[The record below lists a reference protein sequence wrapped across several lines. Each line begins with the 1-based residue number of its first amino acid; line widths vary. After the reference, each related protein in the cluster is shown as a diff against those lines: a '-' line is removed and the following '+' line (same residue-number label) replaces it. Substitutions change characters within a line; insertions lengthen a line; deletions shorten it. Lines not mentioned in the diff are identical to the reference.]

1 MIKNYLTTALRFL
14 KRNKLFAGINIM
26 GLSLA
31 LAASFII
38 LLYVINELSYNTCFK
53 NRKQIYRVLNYN
65 ADVKVMDEGAPYI
78 LTKHLQDEFPQ
89 VKYVAPT
96 RLMSG
101 FSVKVNEDYIPVD
114 RVVGTD
120 SDIFNVFD
128 IDVRGQQ
135 ANVLDEPNS
144 IVLSKELAQKL
155 FPDKDPIGLELVAQ
169 IDEKDEVL
177 EVKGVFED
185 IPVNSTFQAECFI
198 NFKWP
203 MEQINSRIKER
214 EAETDWRSMYWQTWL
229 LLDKNNIGD
238 SFGEHFRSLEKEVF
252 SDDEKYEFSLQNL
265 SDVYF
270 GSQDIN
276 SGLPQG
282 NLKNIRIF
290 SAIALLVILIAAL
303 NYIILSTAVST
314 GRSKEIGI
322 RKTNGAGAKS
332 IRRQLLNESMI
343 LSVLV
348 LPLALFLAWLGK
360 PYAEELFQTKLLILR
375 SNVAIYV
382 SIYVALTL
390 LIGLVSGLY
399 TASYLSK
406 LNVIS
411 ILNNSVRAG
420 KRKTRVRSAL
430 IVVQLVIF
438 CIFVSSTLII
448 NSQYKYALEK
458 DPGYYN
464 KDVLF
469 VDMGPYSQSSKTFIN
484 SIKAYSD
491 VLAAGGAID
500 ALPMTDFFPYPMEFP
515 GDKSKKIPIELLAVD
530 YNFIEAMGI
539 QIIDGR
545 GFSQELGDDENSY
558 VLNENAVKALGLTD
572 PVGKKIDVVNG
583 TVIGVARNFNLHS
596 LHSEI
601 PPLLMIAS
609 NDFAQQVAIH
619 YKDGS
624 LENVLPLVK
633 SEWQEI
639 IPDEPMNYKTMDEFL
654 KEVYTEEKNLSV
666 IVSVSA
672 FFALLIASFGL
683 FGLTLFIMKSQT
695 KEIGIRKVCGS
706 SGQSIVLSFLSKNF
720 IMVVIATLLSV
731 PPTIFVMN
739 KWLSNFAFKTDISWW
754 VFVITFVFA
763 AIVALSTVLFH
774 SYRASQINPVQALR
788 YE

>member
-1 MIKNYLTTALRFL
+1 
-14 KRNKLFAGINIM
+14 M

-31 LAASFII
+31 LAASFVI
-38 LLYVINELSYNTCFK
+38 LLYVINELSYNTSFK
-53 NRKQIYRVLNYN
+53 NRKQIYRVLHNN
-65 ADVKVMDEGAPYI
+65 ADIKITDDGAPYI

-96 RLMSG
+96 HFVTE
-101 FSVKVNEDYIPVD
+101 FSVKMNEDYIPVD
-114 RVVGTD
+114 RVVGAD

-128 IDVRGQQ
+128 INVHGQQ
-135 ANVLDEPNS
+135 ANILDEPNS
-144 IVLSKELAQKL
+144 IILSKELAQKL
-155 FPDKDPIGLELVAQ
+155 FPDQDPIGQNLVAQ

-177 EVKGVFED
+177 EVKGVFD
-185 IPVNSTFQAECFI
+185 NFPVNSTFQADCFI
-198 NFKWP
+198 NVKWILQ
-203 MEQINSRIKER
+203 QINSRIKER
-214 EAETDWRSMYWQTWL
+214 DAETDWRSMYWQTWL
-229 LLDKNNIGD
+229 LLDKNNSGGALD
-238 SFGEHFRSLEKEVF
+238 EQFRSLEKEVF

-332 IRRQLLNESMI
+332 IRRQLLNESLI
-343 LSVLV
+343 LSILV
-348 LPLALFLAWLGK
+348 LPVALFLAWMGK
-360 PYAEELFQTKLLILR
+360 PYAEDLFQTKLLILR
-375 SNVAIYV
+375 SNIVIYV
-382 SIYVALTL
+382 SVYVSLTL

-411 ILNNSVRAG
+411 ILNNSVRTG
-420 KRKTRVRSAL
+420 KRKSRVRSAL
-430 IVVQLVIF
+430 IVAQLVIF

-448 NSQYKYALEK
+448 YSQYKYALEK

-464 KDVLF
+464 EDVLF
-469 VDMGPYSQSSKTFIN
+469 VDMGWNSQSSKAFIN
-484 SIKAYSD
+484 SIKAYPD

-500 ALPMTDFFPYPMEFP
+500 ALPMTSFFAYPMEFP
-515 GDKSKKIPIELLAVD
+515 GDKSQKVPIELLAVD
-530 YNFIEAMGI
+530 YNFLEAMGI
-539 QIIDGR
+539 QVIKGR
-545 GFSQELGDDENSY
+545 SFELGDDENAY
-558 VLNENAVKALGLTD
+558 ILNENAVNELGLTD
-572 PVGKKIDVVNG
+572 PVGKKIDVVDG
-583 TVIGVARNFNLHS
+583 TVIGVVKNFNLHS
-596 LHSEI
+596 FHSKI
-601 PPLLMIAS
+601 PPLILIAS
-609 NDFAQQVAIH
+609 DDFAQQVAVH
-619 YKDGS
+619 YKTGT
-624 LENVLPLVK
+624 LESVLPLIK
-633 SEWQEI
+633 SEWQKI
-639 IPDEPMNYKTMDEFL
+639 VPNEPMNYKTMDEFL

-695 KEIGIRKVCGS
+695 KEIGIKKVGGS
-706 SGQSIVLSFLSKNF
+706 SGQGIVLSFLSQNF
-720 IMVVIATLLSV
+720 IMVIVATLLSV

-739 KWLSNFAFKTDISWW
+739 KWLSNFAFKTNISWW
-754 VFVITFVFA
+754 VFLITFVFA

-774 SYRASQINPVQALR
+774 SYRASRINPVEALR

>member
-1 MIKNYLTTALRFL
+1 
-14 KRNKLFAGINIM
+14 M

-31 LAASFII
+31 LAASFVI
-38 LLYVINELSYNTCFK
+38 LLYVINELSYNTSFK
-53 NRKQIYRVLNYN
+53 NRKQIYRVLHNN
-65 ADVKVMDEGAPYI
+65 ADIKITDDGAPYI

-96 RLMSG
+96 HFVTE
-101 FSVKVNEDYIPVD
+101 FSVKMNEDYIPVD
-114 RVVGTD
+114 RVVGAD

-128 IDVRGQQ
+128 INVRGQQ
-135 ANVLDEPNS
+135 ANILDEPNS
-144 IVLSKELAQKL
+144 IILSKELAQKL
-155 FPDKDPIGLELVAQ
+155 FPDQDPIGQNLVAQ

-177 EVKGVFED
+177 EVKGVFD
-185 IPVNSTFQAECFI
+185 NFPVNSTFQADCFI
-198 NFKWP
+198 NVKWTLQ
-203 MEQINSRIKER
+203 QINSRIKER
-214 EAETDWRSMYWQTWL
+214 DAETDWRSMYWQTWL
-229 LLDKNNIGD
+229 LLDKNNSGGSLD
-238 SFGEHFRSLEKEVF
+238 EQFRSLEKEVF

-332 IRRQLLNESMI
+332 IRRQLLNESLI
-343 LSVLV
+343 LSILV
-348 LPLALFLAWLGK
+348 LPVALFLAWMGK
-360 PYAEELFQTKLLILR
+360 PYAEDLFQTKLLILR
-375 SNVAIYV
+375 SNIVIYV
-382 SIYVALTL
+382 SVYVSLTL

-411 ILNNSVRAG
+411 ILNNSVRTG
-420 KRKTRVRSAL
+420 KRKSRVRSAL
-430 IVVQLVIF
+430 IVAQLVIF

-448 NSQYKYALEK
+448 YSQYKYALEK

-469 VDMGPYSQSSKTFIN
+469 VDMGRSSQSSKAFIN
-484 SIKAYSD
+484 SIKAFPD

-500 ALPMTDFFPYPMEFP
+500 ALPMTSFFAYPMEFP
-515 GDKSKKIPIELLAVD
+515 GDKSQKVPIELLAVD
-530 YNFIEAMGI
+530 YNFLEAMGI
-539 QIIDGR
+539 QVIKGR
-545 GFSQELGDDENSY
+545 SFELGDDENAY
-558 VLNENAVKALGLTD
+558 ILNENAVNELGLSD
-572 PVGKKIDVVNG
+572 PVGKKIDVVDG
-583 TVIGVARNFNLHS
+583 TVIGVVKNFNLHS
-596 LHSEI
+596 FHSKI
-601 PPLLMIAS
+601 PPLIMFAS
-609 NDFAQQVAIH
+609 DDFAQQVAVH
-619 YKDGS
+619 YKTGT
-624 LENVLPLVK
+624 LESVLPLIK
-633 SEWQEI
+633 TEWQKI
-639 IPDEPMNYKTMDEFL
+639 VPNEPMNYKTMDEFL

-695 KEIGIRKVCGS
+695 KEIGIKKVCGS
-706 SGQSIVLSFLSKNF
+706 SGQGIVLSFLSKNF

-754 VFVITFVFA
+754 VFVITFVCA

-774 SYRASQINPVQALR
+774 SYRASRINPVEALR

>member
-65 ADVKVMDEGAPYI
+65 SDVKVMDEGAPYV
-78 LTKHLQDEFPQ
+78 LTKHLIDDFPQ

-96 RLMSG
+96 RLISG

-114 RVVGTD
+114 RVVGTN
-120 SDIFNVFD
+120 SDIFKVFD

-135 ANVLDEPNS
+135 ANILYEPNS

-155 FPDKDPIGLELVAQ
+155 FPDKDPIGQELIAQ

-177 EVKGVFED
+177 VVKGVFD
-185 IPVNSTFQAECFI
+185 AIPVNSTFQADCFI
-198 NFKWP
+198 HSNWTLQ
-203 MEQINSRIKER
+203 QINSRIKER
-214 EAETDWRSMYWQTWL
+214 DAETDWRSMYYQTWV
-229 LLDKNNIGD
+229 LLDKNTNGD
-238 SFGEHFRSLEKEVF
+238 SLDEQFRSLEKEVF
-252 SDDEKYEFSLQNL
+252 SDNEKYEFSLQCL

-270 GSQDIN
+270 GSQEIN

-282 NLKNIRIF
+282 NLKNIKIF

-332 IRRQLLNESMI
+332 IRRQLLNESVI

-348 LPLALFLAWLGK
+348 LPVALFLAWMGK

-375 SNVAIYV
+375 SNIAIYV
-382 SIYVALTL
+382 SIYVVLTL
-390 LIGLVSGLY
+390 LIGVVSGLY
-399 TASYLSK
+399 TSSYLSK
-406 LNVIS
+406 LNVIR
-411 ILNNSVRAG
+411 ILNNSVRSG
-420 KRKTRVRSAL
+420 KRKSRVRSAL
-430 IVVQLVIF
+430 IVAQLVIF

-448 NSQYKYALEK
+448 YSQYKYVLEK

-469 VDMGPYSQSSKTFIN
+469 INMGANSQSSKAFIN
-484 SIKAYSD
+484 NIKAYPD

-500 ALPMTDFFPYPMEFP
+500 ALPMTTFWPYPMEMP

-530 YNFIEAMGI
+530 YNFVEAMGI

-545 GFSQELGDDENSY
+545 DFSQELGDDENSY
-558 VLNENAVKALGLTD
+558 VLNENAVKALELTD
-572 PVGKKIDVVNG
+572 PVGKKIDVVDG

-609 NDFAQQVAIH
+609 DDYVMQVAVH
-619 YKDGS
+619 YQAGT
-624 LENVLPLVK
+624 LQNVLPLIK
-633 SEWQEI
+633 SEWQKI
-639 IPDEPMNYKTMDEFL
+639 IPDAPMNYKTMDEFL

-706 SGQSIVLSFLSKNF
+706 SGKAIVLSFLSQNF
-720 IMVVIATLLSV
+720 IMVIVATLLSIA
-731 PPTIFVMN
+731 PTIFVMN
-739 KWLSNFAFKTDISWW
+739 KWLSNFAFKTGISWW

-763 AIVALSTVLFH
+763 SIVALSTVLFH
-774 SYRASQINPVQALR
+774 SYRASRINPVEALR

>member
-1 MIKNYLTTALRFL
+1 
-14 KRNKLFAGINIM
+14 M

-31 LAASFII
+31 LAASFVI
-38 LLYVINELSYNTCFK
+38 LLYVINELSYNTSFK

-65 ADVKVMDEGAPYI
+65 ADVKVMDEGAPYV
-78 LTKHLQDEFPQ
+78 LTRHLKDDFPQ

-96 RLMSG
+96 HFVTE
-101 FSVKVNEDYIPVD
+101 FSVKMDQEYIPVD
-114 RVVGTD
+114 WVVGTN

-128 IDVRGQQ
+128 INVHGQQ
-135 ANVLDEPNS
+135 ANILDEPNS
-144 IVLSKELAQKL
+144 IILSKELAQKL
-155 FPDKDPIGLELVAQ
+155 FPDKDPIGQELIAQ
-169 IDEKDEVL
+169 IDKKDEVL
-177 EVKGVFED
+177 EVKGVFD
-185 IPVNSTFQAECFI
+185 NFPVNSTFQADCFI
-198 NFKWP
+198 NVKWTLQ
-203 MEQINSRIKER
+203 QINSRIKER
-214 EAETDWRSMYWQTWL
+214 DAETDWRSMYWQTWL
-229 LLDKNNIGD
+229 LLDKNNSGGSLD
-238 SFGEHFRSLEKEVF
+238 EQFRSLEKEVF

-314 GRSKEIGI
+314 GRLKEIGI

-332 IRRQLLNESMI
+332 IRRQLLNESLI
-343 LSVLV
+343 LSILV
-348 LPLALFLAWLGK
+348 LPVALFLAWMGK
-360 PYAEELFQTKLLILR
+360 PYAEDLFQTKLLILR
-375 SNVAIYV
+375 SNIVIYV
-382 SIYVALTL
+382 SVYVSLTL

-411 ILNNSVRAG
+411 ILNNSVRTG

-430 IVVQLVIF
+430 IVAQLVIF

-448 NSQYKYALEK
+448 YSQYKYALEK

-464 KDVLF
+464 EDVLF
-469 VDMGPYSQSSKTFIN
+469 VDMGWNSQSSKAFIN
-484 SIKAYSD
+484 SIKAYPD

-500 ALPMTDFFPYPMEFP
+500 ALPMTSFFAYPMEFP
-515 GDKSKKIPIELLAVD
+515 GDKSQKVPIELLAVD
-530 YNFIEAMGI
+530 YNFLEAMGI
-539 QIIDGR
+539 QVIKGR
-545 GFSQELGDDENSY
+545 SFELGDDENAY
-558 VLNENAVKALGLTD
+558 ILNENAVNELGLTD
-572 PVGKKIDVVNG
+572 PVGKKIDVVDG
-583 TVIGVARNFNLHS
+583 TIVGVVRNFNLHS
-596 LHSEI
+596 FHSKI
-601 PPLLMIAS
+601 PPLIMIAS
-609 NDFAQQVAIH
+609 DDFAQQVAVH
-619 YKDGS
+619 YKTGT
-624 LENVLPLVK
+624 LESVMPLIK
-633 SEWQEI
+633 SEWQKI
-639 IPDEPMNYKTMDEFL
+639 VPNEPMNYKTMDEFL
-654 KEVYTEEKNLSV
+654 KEVYAEEKNLSV

-695 KEIGIRKVCGS
+695 KEIGIKKVCGS
-706 SGQSIVLSFLSKNF
+706 SGQGIVLSFLSQNF
-720 IMVVIATLLSV
+720 IMVIVATLLSV

-739 KWLSNFAFKTDISWW
+739 KWLSNFAFKTNISWW
-754 VFVITFVFA
+754 VFLITFVFA

-774 SYRASQINPVQALR
+774 SYRASRINPVEALR

>member
-1 MIKNYLTTALRFL
+1 MLKNYLTTALRFL

-38 LLYVINELSYNTCFK
+38 LLFVINELSYNTCFK

-65 ADVKVMDEGAPYI
+65 SDVKVMDEGAPYV
-78 LTKHLQDEFPQ
+78 LTKHLKDDFPQ

-96 RLMSG
+96 FPMSG

-120 SDIFNVFD
+120 SNIFKVFD
-128 IDVRGQQ
+128 IDVRGEQENIID
-135 ANVLDEPNS
+135 APNS
-144 IVLSKELAQKL
+144 IVISKELAQKL
-155 FPDKDPIGLELVAQ
+155 FPDKEPVGETLVAR
-169 IDEKDEVL
+169 IEEKDEVL
-177 EVKGVFED
+177 EVKGVFD
-185 IPVNSTFQAECFI
+185 DMPVNSTFQADCFI
-198 NFKWP
+198 NSKWTL
-203 MEQINSRIKER
+203 QKINDRIKGSD
-214 EAETDWRSMYWQTWL
+214 AETDWRSMYYQTWL
-229 LLDKNNIGD
+229 LLDKNTN
-238 SFGEHFRSLEKEVF
+238 GESLDEQFRSLEKEAFGDEDKYDF
-252 SDDEKYEFSLQNL
+252 SIQCL

-270 GSQDIN
+270 GSQEIN

-282 NLKNIRIF
+282 NLKNIKIF

-322 RKTNGAGAKS
+322 RKTSGAGAKS

-343 LSVLV
+343 LSILV
-348 LPLALFLAWLGK
+348 LPVALFLAWMGK

-375 SNVAIYV
+375 SNIAIYV
-382 SIYVALTL
+382 SIYVVLTL

-399 TASYLSK
+399 TSSYLSK

-430 IVVQLVIF
+430 IVAQLAIF

-448 NSQYKYALEK
+448 YSQYKYALEK

-469 VDMGPYSQSSKTFIN
+469 IDMGPNSQSSKTFMN
-484 SIKAYSD
+484 SIKAYPD

-500 ALPMTDFFPYPMEFP
+500 ALPMTTFWPYPIEMP

-530 YNFIEAMGI
+530 YSFIEAMGI
-539 QIIDGR
+539 QVIDGR

-558 VLNENAVKALGLTD
+558 ILNENAVKALELTD
-572 PVGKKIDVVNG
+572 LVGKKIDVVNG
-583 TVIGVARNFNLHS
+583 TVIGIVRNFNLHS
-596 LHSEI
+596 FHSEI

-609 NDFAQQVAIH
+609 DDYVMQVAVH
-619 YKDGS
+619 YKAGM
-624 LENVLPLVK
+624 LENVLPLIT
-633 SEWQEI
+633 SEWEKI
-639 IPDEPMNYKTMDEFL
+639 VPGEPMNYKTMDEFL

-706 SGQSIVLSFLSKNF
+706 SGQGIVLSFLSQNF
-720 IMVVIATLLSV
+720 IMVIVASLLSIA
-731 PPTIFVMN
+731 PTIFVMN
-739 KWLSNFAFKTDISWW
+739 KWLSNFAFKTGISWW

-763 AIVALSTVLFH
+763 SIVALSTVLFH
-774 SYRASQINPVQALR
+774 SYRASRINPVEALR

>member
-38 LLYVINELSYNTCFK
+38 LLFVINELSYNTCFK

-89 VKYVAPT
+89 VRYVAPT

-101 FSVKVNEDYIPVD
+101 LSVKVNEDYIPVD
-114 RVVGTD
+114 RVVGTN

-135 ANVLDEPNS
+135 VNILDEPNS

-155 FPDKDPIGLELVAQ
+155 FPGKDPVGQELIAQ

-177 EVKGVFED
+177 EVKGVFD
-185 IPVNSTFQAECFI
+185 NFPVNSTLQADCFI
-198 NFKWP
+198 HSKWTLQ
-203 MEQINSRIKER
+203 QINSRIKER
-214 EAETDWRSMYWQTWL
+214 DAETDWRSMYWQTWL
-229 LLDKNNIGD
+229 LLDKNNSGD
-238 SFGEHFRSLEKEVF
+238 SLNEQFRSLEKEVF
-252 SDDEKYEFSLQNL
+252 GNEDKYDFSLQCL
-265 SDVYF
+265 TDVYF

-290 SAIALLVILIAAL
+290 SAIALLVILIASL

-332 IRRQLLNESMI
+332 IRRQLLNESVI
-343 LSVLV
+343 LAVLV
-348 LPLALFLAWLGK
+348 LPVALFLAWMGK
-360 PYAEELFQTKLLILR
+360 PYAAELFQTKLLILK
-375 SNVAIYV
+375 SNIFIYV
-382 SIYVALTL
+382 AIYVALTL

-399 TASYLSK
+399 TASFLSK

-420 KRKTRVRSAL
+420 KRKTHVRSAL
-430 IVVQLVIF
+430 IVLQLVIF

-448 NSQYKYALEK
+448 HSQYKYALEK

-469 VDMGPYSQSSKTFIN
+469 VDMGMNSQSSKAFTN
-484 SIKAYSD
+484 SIKAYPD

-500 ALPMTDFFPYPMEFP
+500 ALPMTTFFPYPMELP

-530 YNFIEAMGI
+530 YNFVEAMGI

-601 PPLLMIAS
+601 PPLLMVAS
-609 NDFAQQVAIH
+609 DDFAQQVAIH
-619 YKDGS
+619 YKAETLG
-624 LENVLPLVK
+624 NVLPLIK
-633 SEWQEI
+633 SEWQKI

-706 SGQSIVLSFLSKNF
+706 SGQGIVLSFLSQNF
-720 IMVVIATLLSV
+720 IMVIVATLLSIA
-731 PPTIFVMN
+731 PTILVMN
-739 KWLSNFAFKTDISWW
+739 KWLSNFAFKTGISWW

-763 AIVALSTVLFH
+763 SIVALSTVLFH
-774 SYRASQINPVQALR
+774 SYRASRINPVEALR

>member
-1 MIKNYLTTALRFL
+1 MKKNYLKSSIRFL
-14 KRNKLFAGINIM
+14 VRNKLFAGINIM

-38 LLYVINELSYNTCFK
+38 LLFVINELSYNTCFK

-65 ADVKVMDEGAPYI
+65 ADVKVIDEGAPYV
-78 LTKHLQDEFPQ
+78 LSKHLQDDFPQ
-89 VKYVAPT
+89 VKFVAPI
-96 RLMSG
+96 RNMARVSIKL
-101 FSVKVNEDYIPVD
+101 NEDYIPVD
-114 RVVGTD
+114 RVVGTA

-135 ANVLDEPNS
+135 ANILDEPNS
-144 IVLSKELAQKL
+144 IVLSTELAQKL
-155 FPDKDPIGLELVAQ
+155 FPDKDPIGENLVAR
-169 IDEKDEVL
+169 IEEKDEVL
-177 EVKGVFED
+177 VVKGVFD
-185 IPVNSTFQAECFI
+185 NFPVNSTFQADCFI
-198 NFKWP
+198 NVKWTL
-203 MEQINSRIKER
+203 EQMNSRVKEWDT
-214 EAETDWRSMYWQTWL
+214 ETDWRSMYWQTWL
-229 LLDKNNIGD
+229 LLDKNNSGD
-238 SFGEHFRSLEKEVF
+238 SLDEQFRSLEKEVF
-252 SDDEKYEFSLQNL
+252 SDNERYEFSLQCL

-282 NLKNIRIF
+282 NLKNIQIF

-332 IRRQLLNESMI
+332 ICRQLLNESMI
-343 LSVLV
+343 LSILV
-348 LPLALFLAWLGK
+348 LPVALFLAWMGK
-360 PYAEELFQTKLLILR
+360 PYAEELFQTKLLILK
-375 SNVAIYV
+375 SNIVIYV
-382 SIYVALTL
+382 TIYVALTL

-430 IVVQLVIF
+430 IVVQLVVF

-448 NSQYKYALEK
+448 YSQYKYALEK

-469 VDMGPYSQSSKTFIN
+469 VDMGMNSQSSKTFIN
-484 SIKAYSD
+484 SIKAYPD

-500 ALPMTDFFPYPMEFP
+500 ALPMTTFWPYPMELP
-515 GDKSKKIPIELLAVD
+515 GDKSKRIPIELLAVD
-530 YNFIEAMGI
+530 YNFVEAMGI

-572 PVGKKIDVVNG
+572 PVGKKIDVVDG
-583 TVIGVARNFNLHS
+583 TIVGVVRNFNLHS
-596 LHSEI
+596 FHRKI
-601 PPLLMIAS
+601 PPLIMIAS
-609 NDFAQQVAIH
+609 DDFAQQVAVH
-619 YKDGS
+619 YKTGM
-624 LENVLPLVK
+624 LESVLSSIK
-633 SEWQEI
+633 SEWQKI
-639 IPDEPMNYKTMDEFL
+639 VPDEPMNYKTMDEFL
-654 KEVYTEEKNLSV
+654 KEVYAEEKNLSV

-706 SGQSIVLSFLSKNF
+706 SGQGIVLSFLSQNF
-720 IMVVIATLLSV
+720 IMVIVATLISIA
-731 PPTIFVMN
+731 PTIFVMN

-763 AIVALSTVLFH
+763 SIVALSTVLFH
-774 SYRASQINPVQALR
+774 SCRASRINPVEALR

>member
-1 MIKNYLTTALRFL
+1 
-14 KRNKLFAGINIM
+14 M

-31 LAASFII
+31 LAASFVI
-38 LLYVINELSYNTCFK
+38 LLYVINELSYNTSFK
-53 NRKQIYRVLNYN
+53 NRKQIYRVLHNN
-65 ADVKVMDEGAPYI
+65 ADIKITDDGAPYI

-96 RLMSG
+96 HFVTE
-101 FSVKVNEDYIPVD
+101 FSVKMNEDYIPVD
-114 RVVGTD
+114 RVVGAD

-128 IDVRGQQ
+128 INVHGQQ
-135 ANVLDEPNS
+135 ANILDEPNS
-144 IVLSKELAQKL
+144 IILSKELAQKL
-155 FPDKDPIGLELVAQ
+155 FPDQDPIGQNLVAQ

-177 EVKGVFED
+177 EVKGVFD
-185 IPVNSTFQAECFI
+185 NFPVNSTFQADCFI
-198 NFKWP
+198 NVKWILQ
-203 MEQINSRIKER
+203 QINSRIKER
-214 EAETDWRSMYWQTWL
+214 DAETDWRSMYWQTWL
-229 LLDKNNIGD
+229 LLDKNNSGGALD
-238 SFGEHFRSLEKEVF
+238 EQFRSLEKEVF

-332 IRRQLLNESMI
+332 IRRQLLNESLI
-343 LSVLV
+343 LSILV
-348 LPLALFLAWLGK
+348 LPVALFLAWMGK
-360 PYAEELFQTKLLILR
+360 PYAEDLFQTKLLILR
-375 SNVAIYV
+375 SNIVIYV
-382 SIYVALTL
+382 SVYVSLTL

-411 ILNNSVRAG
+411 ILNNSVRTG
-420 KRKTRVRSAL
+420 KRKSRVRSAL
-430 IVVQLVIF
+430 IVAQLVIF

-448 NSQYKYALEK
+448 YSQYKYALEK

-464 KDVLF
+464 EDVLF
-469 VDMGPYSQSSKTFIN
+469 VDMGWNSQSSKAFIN
-484 SIKAYSD
+484 SIKAYPD

-500 ALPMTDFFPYPMEFP
+500 ALPMTSFFAYPMEFP
-515 GDKSKKIPIELLAVD
+515 GDKSQKVPIELLAVD
-530 YNFIEAMGI
+530 YNFLEAMGI
-539 QIIDGR
+539 QVIKGR
-545 GFSQELGDDENSY
+545 SFELGDDENAY
-558 VLNENAVKALGLTD
+558 ILNENAVNELGLTD
-572 PVGKKIDVVNG
+572 PVGKKIDVVDG
-583 TVIGVARNFNLHS
+583 TVIGVVKNFNLHS
-596 LHSEI
+596 FHSKI
-601 PPLLMIAS
+601 PPLILIAS
-609 NDFAQQVAIH
+609 DDFAQQVAVH
-619 YKDGS
+619 YKTGT
-624 LENVLPLVK
+624 LESVLPLIK
-633 SEWQEI
+633 SEWQKI
-639 IPDEPMNYKTMDEFL
+639 VPNEPMNYKTMDEFL

-695 KEIGIRKVCGS
+695 KEIGIKKVCGS
-706 SGQSIVLSFLSKNF
+706 SGQGIVLSFLSQNF
-720 IMVVIATLLSV
+720 IMVIVATLLSV

-739 KWLSNFAFKTDISWW
+739 KWLSNFAFKTNISWW
-754 VFVITFVFA
+754 VFLITFVFA

-774 SYRASQINPVQALR
+774 SYRASRINPVEALR

>member
-31 LAASFII
+31 LAASFVI
-38 LLYVINELSYNTCFK
+38 LLYVINELSYNTSFK
-53 NRKQIYRVLNYN
+53 NRKQIYRVLHNN
-65 ADVKVMDEGAPYI
+65 ADIKITDDGAPYI
-78 LTKHLQDEFPQ
+78 LTKHLQDDFPQ

-96 RLMSG
+96 HFVTE
-101 FSVKVNEDYIPVD
+101 FSVKMNEDYILVD
-114 RVVGTD
+114 RVVGAD

-128 IDVRGQQ
+128 INVHGQQ
-135 ANVLDEPNS
+135 ANILDEPNS
-144 IVLSKELAQKL
+144 IILSKELAQKL
-155 FPDKDPIGLELVAQ
+155 FPDQDPIGQNLVAQ
-169 IDEKDEVL
+169 IDEKNEVL
-177 EVKGVFED
+177 EVKGVFD
-185 IPVNSTFQAECFI
+185 NFPVNSTFQADCFI
-198 NFKWP
+198 NVKWTLQ
-203 MEQINSRIKER
+203 QINSRIKER

-229 LLDKNNIGD
+229 LLDKNNSGGSLD
-238 SFGEHFRSLEKEVF
+238 EQFRSLEKEVF

-290 SAIALLVILIAAL
+290 SAIALLVILIAAH

-314 GRSKEIGI
+314 GRLKEIGI

-332 IRRQLLNESMI
+332 IRRQLLNESLI
-343 LSVLV
+343 LSILV
-348 LPLALFLAWLGK
+348 LPVALFLAWMGK
-360 PYAEELFQTKLLILR
+360 PYAEDLFQTKLLILR
-375 SNVAIYV
+375 SNIVIYV
-382 SIYVALTL
+382 SVYVSLTL

-411 ILNNSVRAG
+411 ILNNSVRTG
-420 KRKTRVRSAL
+420 KRKSRVRSAL
-430 IVVQLVIF
+430 IVAQLVIF

-448 NSQYKYALEK
+448 YSQYKYALEK

-464 KDVLF
+464 EDVLF
-469 VDMGPYSQSSKTFIN
+469 VDMGWNSQSSKAFIN
-484 SIKAYSD
+484 SIKAYPD

-500 ALPMTDFFPYPMEFP
+500 ALPMTSFFAYPMEFP
-515 GDKSKKIPIELLAVD
+515 GDKSQKVPIELLAVD
-530 YNFIEAMGI
+530 YNFLEAMGI
-539 QIIDGR
+539 QVIKGR
-545 GFSQELGDDENSY
+545 SFELGDDENAY
-558 VLNENAVKALGLTD
+558 ILNENAVNELGLTD
-572 PVGKKIDVVNG
+572 PVGKKIDVVDG
-583 TVIGVARNFNLHS
+583 TVIGVVKNFNLHS
-596 LHSEI
+596 FHSKI
-601 PPLLMIAS
+601 PPLILIAS
-609 NDFAQQVAIH
+609 DDFAQQVAVH
-619 YKDGS
+619 YETGT
-624 LENVLPLVK
+624 LESVLPLIK
-633 SEWQEI
+633 SEWQKI
-639 IPDEPMNYKTMDEFL
+639 VPNEPMNYKTMDEFL

-695 KEIGIRKVCGS
+695 KEIGIKKVCGS
-706 SGQSIVLSFLSKNF
+706 SGQGIVLSFLSQNF
-720 IMVVIATLLSV
+720 IMVIVATLLSV

-739 KWLSNFAFKTDISWW
+739 KWLSNFAFKTNISWW
-754 VFVITFVFA
+754 VFLITFVFA

-774 SYRASQINPVQALR
+774 SYRASRINPVEALR

>member
-31 LAASFII
+31 LAASFVI
-38 LLYVINELSYNTCFK
+38 LLYVINELSYNTSFK
-53 NRKQIYRVLNYN
+53 NRKQIYRVLHNN
-65 ADVKVMDEGAPYI
+65 ADIKITDDGAPYI
-78 LTKHLQDEFPQ
+78 LTKHLQDDFPQ

-96 RLMSG
+96 HFVTE
-101 FSVKVNEDYIPVD
+101 FSVKMNEEYISVD
-114 RVVGTD
+114 RVVGAD

-128 IDVRGQQ
+128 INVRGQQ
-135 ANVLDEPNS
+135 ANILDEPNS
-144 IVLSKELAQKL
+144 IILSKELAQKL
-155 FPDKDPIGLELVAQ
+155 FPDQDPIGQNLVAQ

-177 EVKGVFED
+177 EVKGVFD
-185 IPVNSTFQAECFI
+185 NFPVNSTFQADCFI
-198 NFKWP
+198 NVKWTLQ
-203 MEQINSRIKER
+203 QINSRIKER
-214 EAETDWRSMYWQTWL
+214 DAETDWRSMYWQTWL
-229 LLDKNNIGD
+229 LLDKNNSGGSLD
-238 SFGEHFRSLEKEVF
+238 EQFRSLEKEVF
-252 SDDEKYEFSLQNL
+252 SDDENYEFSLQNL

-332 IRRQLLNESMI
+332 IRRQLLNESLI
-343 LSVLV
+343 LSILV
-348 LPLALFLAWLGK
+348 LPVALFLAWMGK
-360 PYAEELFQTKLLILR
+360 PYAEDLFQTKLLILR
-375 SNVAIYV
+375 SNIVIYV
-382 SIYVALTL
+382 SVYVSLTL

-411 ILNNSVRAG
+411 ILNNSVRTG
-420 KRKTRVRSAL
+420 KRKSRVRSAL
-430 IVVQLVIF
+430 IVAQLVIF

-448 NSQYKYALEK
+448 YSQYKYALEK

-464 KDVLF
+464 EDVLF
-469 VDMGPYSQSSKTFIN
+469 VDMGWNSQSSKAFIN
-484 SIKAYSD
+484 SIKAYPD

-500 ALPMTDFFPYPMEFP
+500 ALPMTSFWAYPMELP
-515 GDKSKKIPIELLAVD
+515 GDKSQKVPIELLAVD
-530 YNFIEAMGI
+530 YNFLEAMGI
-539 QIIDGR
+539 QVIKGR
-545 GFSQELGDDENSY
+545 SFELGDDENAY
-558 VLNENAVKALGLTD
+558 ILNENAVNELGLTD
-572 PVGKKIDVVNG
+572 PVGKKIDVVDG
-583 TVIGVARNFNLHS
+583 TVIGVVKNFNLHS
-596 LHSEI
+596 FHSKI
-601 PPLLMIAS
+601 PPLIMIAS
-609 NDFAQQVAIH
+609 DDFAQQVAVH
-619 YKDGS
+619 YKTGT
-624 LENVLPLVK
+624 LESVMPLIK
-633 SEWQEI
+633 SEWQKI
-639 IPDEPMNYKTMDEFL
+639 VPNEPMNYKTMDEFL
-654 KEVYTEEKNLSV
+654 KEVYAEEKNLSV

-695 KEIGIRKVCGS
+695 KEIGIKKVCGS
-706 SGQSIVLSFLSKNF
+706 SGQGIVLSFLSKNF

-739 KWLSNFAFKTDISWW
+739 KWLSNFAFKNDISWW
-754 VFVITFVFA
+754 VFVITFVCA

-774 SYRASQINPVQALR
+774 SYRASRINPVEALR

>member
-31 LAASFII
+31 LAASFVI
-38 LLYVINELSYNTCFK
+38 LLYVINELSYNTSFK

-65 ADVKVMDEGAPYI
+65 ADVKVMDEGAPYV
-78 LTKHLQDEFPQ
+78 LTRHLKDDFPQ

-96 RLMSG
+96 HFVTE
-101 FSVKVNEDYIPVD
+101 FSVKMDQEYIPVD
-114 RVVGTD
+114 WVVGTN

-128 IDVRGQQ
+128 INVHGQQ
-135 ANVLDEPNS
+135 ANILDEPNS
-144 IVLSKELAQKL
+144 IILSKELAQKL
-155 FPDKDPIGLELVAQ
+155 FPDKDPIGQELIAQ
-169 IDEKDEVL
+169 IDKKDEVL
-177 EVKGVFED
+177 EVKGVFD
-185 IPVNSTFQAECFI
+185 NFPVNSTFQADCFI
-198 NFKWP
+198 NVKWTLQ
-203 MEQINSRIKER
+203 QINSRIKER
-214 EAETDWRSMYWQTWL
+214 DAETDWRSMYWQTWL
-229 LLDKNNIGD
+229 LLDKNNSGGSLD
-238 SFGEHFRSLEKEVF
+238 EQFRSLEKEVF

-314 GRSKEIGI
+314 GRLKEIGI

-332 IRRQLLNESMI
+332 IRRQLLNESLI
-343 LSVLV
+343 LSILV
-348 LPLALFLAWLGK
+348 LPVALFLAWMGK
-360 PYAEELFQTKLLILR
+360 PYAEDLFQTKLLILR
-375 SNVAIYV
+375 SNIVIYV
-382 SIYVALTL
+382 SVYVSLTL

-411 ILNNSVRAG
+411 ILNNSVRTG

-430 IVVQLVIF
+430 IVAQLVIF

-448 NSQYKYALEK
+448 YSQYKYALEK

-464 KDVLF
+464 EDVLF
-469 VDMGPYSQSSKTFIN
+469 VDMGWNSQSSKAFIN
-484 SIKAYSD
+484 SIKAYPD

-500 ALPMTDFFPYPMEFP
+500 ALPMTSFFAYPMEFP
-515 GDKSKKIPIELLAVD
+515 GDKSQKVPIELLAVD
-530 YNFIEAMGI
+530 YNFLEAMGI
-539 QIIDGR
+539 QVIKGR
-545 GFSQELGDDENSY
+545 SFELGDDENAY
-558 VLNENAVKALGLTD
+558 ILNENAVNELGLTD
-572 PVGKKIDVVNG
+572 PVGKKIDVVDG
-583 TVIGVARNFNLHS
+583 TIVGVVRNFNLHS
-596 LHSEI
+596 FHSKI
-601 PPLLMIAS
+601 PPLIMIAS
-609 NDFAQQVAIH
+609 DDFAQQVAVH
-619 YKDGS
+619 YKTGT
-624 LENVLPLVK
+624 LESVMPLIK
-633 SEWQEI
+633 SEWQKI
-639 IPDEPMNYKTMDEFL
+639 VPNEPMNYKTMDEFL
-654 KEVYTEEKNLSV
+654 KEVYAEEKNLSV

-695 KEIGIRKVCGS
+695 KEIGIKKVCGS
-706 SGQSIVLSFLSKNF
+706 SGQGIVLSFLSQNF
-720 IMVVIATLLSV
+720 IMVIVATLLSV

-739 KWLSNFAFKTDISWW
+739 KWLSNFAFKTNISWW
-754 VFVITFVFA
+754 VFLITFVFA

-774 SYRASQINPVQALR
+774 SYRASRINPVEALR

>member
-38 LLYVINELSYNTCFK
+38 LLFVINELSYNTCFK

-65 ADVKVMDEGAPYI
+65 ADVKVMDEGAPYV
-78 LTKHLQDEFPQ
+78 LTKHLKDEFPQ
-89 VKYVAPT
+89 VEYVAPSMT
-96 RLMSG
+96 MARVSIKL
-101 FSVKVNEDYIPVD
+101 NEDYIPVD

-120 SDIFNVFD
+120 SDIFKVFG

-135 ANVLDEPNS
+135 ANILDAPNS

-155 FPDKDPIGLELVAQ
+155 FPDKDPVGENLVAR

-177 EVKGVFED
+177 EVKGVFD
-185 IPVNSTFQAECFI
+185 NFPVNSTFQADCFI
-198 NFKWP
+198 NVKWTLQ
-203 MEQINSRIKER
+203 QINSRIKER
-214 EAETDWRSMYWQTWL
+214 DAETDWRSMYWQTWL
-229 LLDKNNIGD
+229 LLDKNSGGD
-238 SFGEHFRSLEKEVF
+238 SLDEQFRSLEKEVF
-252 SDDEKYEFSLQNL
+252 SDDEKYEFSLQCL

-282 NLKNIRIF
+282 NLKNISIF

-332 IRRQLLNESMI
+332 IRRQLLNESLI
-343 LSVLV
+343 LSILV
-348 LPLALFLAWLGK
+348 LPVALFLAWMGK
-360 PYAEELFQTKLLILR
+360 PYAEDLFQTKLLILR
-375 SNVAIYV
+375 SNIVIYV
-382 SIYVALTL
+382 SVYVSLTL

-411 ILNNSVRAG
+411 ILNNSVRTG
-420 KRKTRVRSAL
+420 KRKSRVRSAL
-430 IVVQLVIF
+430 IVAQLVIF

-448 NSQYKYALEK
+448 YSQYKYALEK

-464 KDVLF
+464 EDVLF
-469 VDMGPYSQSSKTFIN
+469 VDMGMNSQSSKAFIN
-484 SIKAYSD
+484 SIKAYPD

-500 ALPMTDFFPYPMEFP
+500 ALPMTTFFTYPMELP
-515 GDKSKKIPIELLAVD
+515 GDKSQKVPIELLAVD
-530 YNFIEAMGI
+530 YNFLEAMGI
-539 QIIDGR
+539 QVIKGR
-545 GFSQELGDDENSY
+545 SFELGDDENAY
-558 VLNENAVKALGLTD
+558 ILNENAVNELGLTD
-572 PVGKKIDVVNG
+572 PVGKKIDVVDG
-583 TVIGVARNFNLHS
+583 TIVGVVRNFNLHS
-596 LHSEI
+596 FHSKI
-601 PPLLMIAS
+601 PPLIMIAS
-609 NDFAQQVAIH
+609 DDFAQQVAVH
-619 YKDGS
+619 YKTGT
-624 LENVLPLVK
+624 LESVMPLIK
-633 SEWQEI
+633 SEWQKI
-639 IPDEPMNYKTMDEFL
+639 VPNEPMNYKTMDEFL
-654 KEVYTEEKNLSV
+654 KEVYAEEKNLSV

-695 KEIGIRKVCGS
+695 KEIGIKKVCGS
-706 SGQSIVLSFLSKNF
+706 SGQGIVLSFLSQNF
-720 IMVVIATLLSV
+720 IMVIVATLISIA
-731 PPTIFVMN
+731 PTIFVMN

-763 AIVALSTVLFH
+763 SIVALSTVLFH
-774 SYRASQINPVQALR
+774 SYRASRINPVEALR

>member
-1 MIKNYLTTALRFL
+1 
-14 KRNKLFAGINIM
+14 M

-31 LAASFII
+31 LAASFVI
-38 LLYVINELSYNTCFK
+38 LLYVINELSYNTSFK

-65 ADVKVMDEGAPYI
+65 ADVKIMDEGAPYI

-96 RLMSG
+96 HFVTE
-101 FSVKVNEDYIPVD
+101 FSVKMNEDYIPVD
-114 RVVGTD
+114 RVVGAD
-120 SDIFNVFD
+120 SDIFNVFH
-128 IDVRGQQ
+128 INVHGQQ
-135 ANVLDEPNS
+135 ANILDEPNS
-144 IVLSKELAQKL
+144 IILSKELAQKL
-155 FPDKDPIGLELVAQ
+155 FPDQDPIGQNLVAQ

-177 EVKGVFED
+177 EVKGVFD
-185 IPVNSTFQAECFI
+185 NFPVNSTFQADCFI
-198 NFKWP
+198 NVKWTLQ
-203 MEQINSRIKER
+203 QINSRIKER
-214 EAETDWRSMYWQTWL
+214 DAETDWRSMYWQTWL
-229 LLDKNNIGD
+229 LLDKNNSGGSLD
-238 SFGEHFRSLEKEVF
+238 EQFRSLEKEVF

-303 NYIILSTAVST
+303 NYIILSTTVST

-332 IRRQLLNESMI
+332 IRRQLLNESLI
-343 LSVLV
+343 LSILV
-348 LPLALFLAWLGK
+348 LPVALFLAWMGK
-360 PYAEELFQTKLLILR
+360 PYAEDLFQTKLLILR
-375 SNVAIYV
+375 SNIVIYV
-382 SIYVALTL
+382 SVYVSLTL

-411 ILNNSVRAG
+411 ILNNSVRTG
-420 KRKTRVRSAL
+420 KRKSRVRSAL
-430 IVVQLVIF
+430 IVAQLVIF

-448 NSQYKYALEK
+448 YSQYKYALEK

-464 KDVLF
+464 EDVLF
-469 VDMGPYSQSSKTFIN
+469 VDMGWNSQSSKAFIN
-484 SIKAYSD
+484 SIKAYPD

-500 ALPMTDFFPYPMEFP
+500 ALPMTSFWAYPMELP
-515 GDKSKKIPIELLAVD
+515 GDKSQKVPIELLAVD
-530 YNFIEAMGI
+530 YNFLEAMGI
-539 QIIDGR
+539 QVIKGR
-545 GFSQELGDDENSY
+545 SFELGDDENAY
-558 VLNENAVKALGLTD
+558 ILNENAVNELGLTD
-572 PVGKKIDVVNG
+572 PVGKKIDVVDG
-583 TVIGVARNFNLHS
+583 TVIGVVKNFNLHS
-596 LHSEI
+596 FHSKI
-601 PPLLMIAS
+601 PPLIMIAS
-609 NDFAQQVAIH
+609 DDFAQQVAVH
-619 YKDGS
+619 YKTGT
-624 LENVLPLVK
+624 LESVLPLIK
-633 SEWQEI
+633 SEWQKI
-639 IPDEPMNYKTMDEFL
+639 VPNEPMNYKTMDEFL

-695 KEIGIRKVCGS
+695 KEIGIKKVCGS
-706 SGQSIVLSFLSKNF
+706 SGQGIVLAFLSKNL
-720 IMVVIATLLSV
+720 ILVVIATLLSV

-739 KWLSNFAFKTDISWW
+739 KWLSNFAFKTNISWW
-754 VFVITFVFA
+754 VFLITFVFA

-774 SYRASQINPVQALR
+774 SYRASRINPVEALR

>member
-31 LAASFII
+31 LAASFVI
-38 LLYVINELSYNTCFK
+38 LLYVINELSYNTSFK
-53 NRKQIYRVLNYN
+53 NRKQIYRVLHNN
-65 ADVKVMDEGAPYI
+65 ADIKITDDGAPYI

-96 RLMSG
+96 HFVTE
-101 FSVKVNEDYIPVD
+101 FSVKMNEDYIPVD
-114 RVVGTD
+114 RVVGAD

-128 IDVRGQQ
+128 INVHGQQ
-135 ANVLDEPNS
+135 ANILDEPNS
-144 IVLSKELAQKL
+144 IILSKELAQKL
-155 FPDKDPIGLELVAQ
+155 FPDQDPIGQNLVAQ

-177 EVKGVFED
+177 EVKGVFD
-185 IPVNSTFQAECFI
+185 NFPVNSTFQADCFI
-198 NFKWP
+198 NVKWILQ
-203 MEQINSRIKER
+203 QINSRIKER
-214 EAETDWRSMYWQTWL
+214 DAETDWRSMYWQTWL
-229 LLDKNNIGD
+229 LLDKNNSGGALD
-238 SFGEHFRSLEKEVF
+238 EQFRSLEKEVF

-332 IRRQLLNESMI
+332 IRRQLLNESLI
-343 LSVLV
+343 LSILV
-348 LPLALFLAWLGK
+348 LPVALFLAWMGK
-360 PYAEELFQTKLLILR
+360 PYAEDLFQTKLLILR
-375 SNVAIYV
+375 SNIVIYV
-382 SIYVALTL
+382 SVYVSLTL

-411 ILNNSVRAG
+411 ILNNSVRTG
-420 KRKTRVRSAL
+420 KRKSRVRSAL
-430 IVVQLVIF
+430 IVAQLVIF

-448 NSQYKYALEK
+448 YSQYKYALEK

-464 KDVLF
+464 EDVLF
-469 VDMGPYSQSSKTFIN
+469 VDMGWNSQSSKAFIN
-484 SIKAYSD
+484 SIKAYPD

-500 ALPMTDFFPYPMEFP
+500 ALPMTSFFAYPMEFP
-515 GDKSKKIPIELLAVD
+515 GDKSQKVPIELLAVD
-530 YNFIEAMGI
+530 YNFLEAMGI
-539 QIIDGR
+539 QVIKGR
-545 GFSQELGDDENSY
+545 SFELGDDENAY
-558 VLNENAVKALGLTD
+558 ILNENAVNELGLTD
-572 PVGKKIDVVNG
+572 PVGKKIDVVDG
-583 TVIGVARNFNLHS
+583 TVIGVVKNFNLHS
-596 LHSEI
+596 FHSKI
-601 PPLLMIAS
+601 PPLILIAS
-609 NDFAQQVAIH
+609 DDFAQQVAVH
-619 YKDGS
+619 YKTGT
-624 LENVLPLVK
+624 LESVLPLIK
-633 SEWQEI
+633 SEWQKI
-639 IPDEPMNYKTMDEFL
+639 VPNEPMNYKTMDEFL

-695 KEIGIRKVCGS
+695 KEIGIKKVGGS
-706 SGQSIVLSFLSKNF
+706 SGQGIVLSFLSQNF
-720 IMVVIATLLSV
+720 IMVIVATLLSV

-739 KWLSNFAFKTDISWW
+739 KWLSNFAFKTNISWW
-754 VFVITFVFA
+754 VFLITFVFA

-774 SYRASQINPVQALR
+774 SYRASRINPVEALR

>member
-31 LAASFII
+31 LAASFVI
-38 LLYVINELSYNTCFK
+38 LLYVINELSYNTSFK
-53 NRKQIYRVLNYN
+53 NRKQIYRVLHNN
-65 ADVKVMDEGAPYI
+65 ADIKITDDGAPYI
-78 LTKHLQDEFPQ
+78 LTKHLQDDFPQ

-96 RLMSG
+96 HFVTE
-101 FSVKVNEDYIPVD
+101 FSVKMNEEYISVD
-114 RVVGTD
+114 RVVGAD

-128 IDVRGQQ
+128 INVRGQQ
-135 ANVLDEPNS
+135 ANILDEPNS
-144 IVLSKELAQKL
+144 IILSKELAQKL
-155 FPDKDPIGLELVAQ
+155 FPDQDPIGQNLVAQ

-177 EVKGVFED
+177 EVKGVFD
-185 IPVNSTFQAECFI
+185 NFPVNSTFQADCFI
-198 NFKWP
+198 NVKWTLQ
-203 MEQINSRIKER
+203 QINSRIKER
-214 EAETDWRSMYWQTWL
+214 DAETDWRSMYWQTWL
-229 LLDKNNIGD
+229 LLDKNNSGGSLD
-238 SFGEHFRSLEKEVF
+238 EQFRSLEKEVF
-252 SDDEKYEFSLQNL
+252 SDDENYEFSLQNL

-332 IRRQLLNESMI
+332 IRRQLLNESLI
-343 LSVLV
+343 LSILV
-348 LPLALFLAWLGK
+348 LPVALFLAWMGK
-360 PYAEELFQTKLLILR
+360 PYAEDLFQTKLLILR
-375 SNVAIYV
+375 SNIVIYV
-382 SIYVALTL
+382 SVYVSLTL

-411 ILNNSVRAG
+411 ILNNSVRTG
-420 KRKTRVRSAL
+420 KRKSRVRSAL
-430 IVVQLVIF
+430 IVAQLVIF

-448 NSQYKYALEK
+448 YSQYKYALEK

-464 KDVLF
+464 EDVLF
-469 VDMGPYSQSSKTFIN
+469 VDMGWNSQSSKAFIN
-484 SIKAYSD
+484 SIKAYPD

-500 ALPMTDFFPYPMEFP
+500 ALPMTSFWAYPMELP
-515 GDKSKKIPIELLAVD
+515 GDKSQKVPIELLAVD
-530 YNFIEAMGI
+530 YNFLEAMGI
-539 QIIDGR
+539 QVIKGR
-545 GFSQELGDDENSY
+545 SFELGDDENAY
-558 VLNENAVKALGLTD
+558 ILNENAVNELGLTD
-572 PVGKKIDVVNG
+572 PVGKKIDVVDG
-583 TVIGVARNFNLHS
+583 TVIGVVKNFNLHS
-596 LHSEI
+596 FHSKI
-601 PPLLMIAS
+601 PPLIMIAS
-609 NDFAQQVAIH
+609 DDFAQQVAVH
-619 YKDGS
+619 YKTGT
-624 LENVLPLVK
+624 LESVMPLIK
-633 SEWQEI
+633 SEWQKI
-639 IPDEPMNYKTMDEFL
+639 VPNEPMNYKTMDEFL
-654 KEVYTEEKNLSV
+654 KEVYAEEKNLSV

-695 KEIGIRKVCGS
+695 KEIGIKKVCGS
-706 SGQSIVLSFLSKNF
+706 SGQGIVLSFLSKNF

-739 KWLSNFAFKTDISWW
+739 KWLSNFAFKTNISWW
-754 VFVITFVFA
+754 VFLITFVFA

-774 SYRASQINPVQALR
+774 SYRASRINPVEALR